1 MWRHHFHQ
9 ASVDVSVYAAALLC
23 WCRRFY
29 LLFQQHCR
37 YDNATTISRT
47 IGEYSYHM
55 VSLSLWGPGC
65 CITS

>member
-1 MWRHHFHQ
+1 M
-9 ASVDVSVYAAALLC
+9 LC
-23 WCRRFY
+23 VLACRRFY

-55 VSLSLWGPGC
+55 VRPANMVVGNACVLP
-65 CITS
+65 